1 MRTYERTHPWVSFNL
16 NLKRAPWNL
25 WLMLGECQS
34 KCAHLAG
41 IPLLPENQ
49 AEFHQIYLAKGVQG
63 TTAIEGNTLSEQ
75 EVKARIEGK
84 LKLPP
89 SKKYLEQEIDNIIEA
104 CNQIGTEVYRDRAL
118 HLTASRIKEFNR
130 IVLKGLE
137 LDDGVEPGKVSNHM
151 VGVGQYRGCP
161 REDCE
166 YLLARLADWLSAKN
180 FPYQEPLNSV
190 GMALV
195 RAILAHLY
203 LAWIHPFGD
212 GNGRTAR
219 LVEFQI
225 LCASG
230 VPAPAA
236 HLLSNFYNE
245 TRVEYYR
252 QLDYASKS
260 GGDVFKFLLYA
271 VQGFRDGLREQIVRV
286 RVQQLGVMWHNYIYT
301 QMGKVGDTA
310 SVHRQRNLV
319 LDLSKR
325 DEALP
330 LNKLRSLSARLATA
344 YYDKTDKTL
353 KRDLNTLVRMGLVK
367 REGRLFRAN
376 RRSILAWL
384 PHCIEVEEGSAAS
397 IADVDAAFV

>member
-1 MRTYERTHPWVSFNL
+1 
-16 NLKRAPWNL
+16 
-25 WLMLGECQS
+25 MLGECQS

-41 IPLLPENQ
+41 IPLLPDKQ
-49 AEFHQIYLAKGVQG
+49 DEFHRIYLAKGVQG

-75 EVKARIEGK
+75 QVKARIEGK

-118 HLTASRIKEFNR
+118 HLTVDRIKEFNKL
-130 IVLKGLE
+130 VLRGLE
-137 LDDGVEPGKVSNHM
+137 LESGVIPGEVCSHM
-151 VGVGQYRGCP
+151 VGVGRYRGCP

-166 YLLARLADWLSAKN
+166 YLMKRLTDWLVPEN
-180 FPYQEPLNSV
+180 FPYHEPLNRV
-190 GMALV
+190 GMAV
-195 RAILAHLY
+195 IRAILAHIY

-260 GGDVFKFLLYA
+260 GGDVFKFLSYA
-271 VQGFRDGLREQIVRV
+271 IQGFRDGLREQIVRV
-286 RVQQLGVMWHNYIYT
+286 RGQQLEVMWHNYIYT
-301 QMGKVGDTA
+301 QMGKEGDTA
-310 SVHRQRNLV
+310 SVHRQRDLA
-319 LDLSKR
+319 LDLSKT

-330 LNKLRSLSARLATA
+330 LAKLRNLTPRLAMA
-344 YYDKTDKTL
+344 YYERTDKTL
-353 KRDLNTLVRMGLVK
+353 KRDVNTLLRVGLIT
-367 REGRLFRAN
+367 REGRLYRAN

-384 PHCIEVEEGSAAS
+384 PDCIELEDNSSEYLAEVATSPHQKKGDAS
-397 IADVDAAFV
+397 KERG